1 MAPLWSFR
9 EPLRDCYLD
18 GPDFV
23 VFPFNRSCRGKEAV
37 NKDSLVKELELCF
50 ILERTGRNS

>member
-9 EPLRDCYLD
+9 EPLRDWYPN

-23 VFPFNRSCRGKEAV
+23 AFLFNRSCRGKEAV
-37 NKDSLVKELELCF
+37 NKASLVKEVDLYFVLA
-50 ILERTGRNS
+50 RTGRNS